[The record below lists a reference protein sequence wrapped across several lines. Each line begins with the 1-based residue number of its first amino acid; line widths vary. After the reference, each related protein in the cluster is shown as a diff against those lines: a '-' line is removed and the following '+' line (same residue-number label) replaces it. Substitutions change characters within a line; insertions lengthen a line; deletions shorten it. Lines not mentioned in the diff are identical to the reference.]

1 MMSRPDQEL
10 EAARAEIIARLYRI
24 FAAYPFRRQMWV
36 CPHCVT
42 PEEIAR
48 LGRVP
53 LEQLSGS
60 DLQRYAWKALTT
72 WGEVVDFK
80 HFLPRWLEIILR
92 GQDDG
97 FALEFSQLAAKL
109 DYGQWRAWP
118 RAEQEAVETAL
129 LLCWRLL
136 LAQPP
141 ATLVWETAAD
151 FLRAMAQCWE
161 SPAPFL
167 RLWEEA
173 VGFPPLYHLALFFV
187 GESPGLAE
195 PVEEVWPEAWRRG
208 QWPLL
213 RAWLFS
219 PSTYDRLMALSRQRR
234 QELPAELAEA
244 LSFFLN
250 QRRPLF

>member
-1 MMSRPDQEL
+1 MMSQPVEEL
-10 EAARAEIIARLYRI
+10 EATRAAVVARLYRT
-24 FAAYPFRRQMWV
+24 FAAYPFRRQMWA
-36 CPHCVT
+36 CAHCVT

-80 HFLPRWLEIILR
+80 HFLPRWLEIILY

-97 FALEFSQLAAKL
+97 FGLEFRQIATKLA
-109 DYGQWRAWP
+109 YGQWRSWP
-118 RAEQEAVETAL
+118 RVEQEAVETAL

-141 ATLVWETAAD
+141 ATLVWYDAAG
-151 FLRAMAQCWE
+151 FLRSMTESWE

-173 VGFPPLYHLALFFV
+173 TGFFPLYQLALFFV
-187 GESPGLAE
+187 EEGPALAE
-195 PVEEVWPEAWRRG
+195 EPREAWQQG
-208 QWPLL
+208 EWPLL
-213 RAWLFS
+213 RSWLFS
-219 PSTYDRLMALSRQRR
+219 PPIYARLTEASQQWRQALPE
-234 QELPAELAEA
+234 ELSERLDYY
-244 LSFFLN
+244 LDHL
-250 QRRPLF
+250 RPLV